1 MLDMKES
8 KSIFLLFVIIL
19 FFIAPFSGTSQTV
32 FSVKDRGHR
41 KQSKI
46 LMQVERASTLVHT
59 SVIPVVDKIREVQ
72 EFTAKALTLVNGV
85 IRNMK
90 MVRRL
95 IEIEGEIAE
104 LVEKSIAK
112 LNEPRDTDGDG
123 EDDLAFLDKW
133 KHVKILL
140 AILGQADNV
149 FDLFKNVVEQ
159 DATVMDDRGRL
170 TLIKDA
176 YHDALKIRRC
186 IRVQIRR
193 INREI
198 AGHRREKR
206 EADMFA
212 KLFGATE

>member
-1 MLDMKES
+1 MKELFS
-8 KSIFLLFVIIL
+8 VIMLLLFVAL
-19 FFIAPFSGTSQTV
+19 FPANGQTV
-32 FSVKDRGHR
+32 FSVKDKKHR
-41 KQSKI
+41 KQSKV
-46 LMQVERASTLVHT
+46 LMQVEKASTIIHT
-59 SVIPVVDKIREVQ
+59 SVIPVVKKIKEVQ
-72 EFTAKALTLVNGV
+72 ELTAKALTLVNGV

-95 IEIEGEIAE
+95 IAIEKEIAE

-133 KHVKILL
+133 KHIKILL

-149 FDLFKNVVEQ
+149 FDLFKNVIEQ
-159 DATVMDDRGRL
+159 DATVMDDKGRL
-170 TLIKDA
+170 TLIRDA
-176 YHDALKIRRC
+176 YRDALKIKRC
-186 IRVQIRR
+186 VRVQIRR

-206 EADMFA
+206 EVEAFA
-212 KLFGATE
+212 KLFKATE

>member
-1 MLDMKES
+1 MKELFS
-8 KSIFLLFVIIL
+8 VIMLLLFVAL
-19 FFIAPFSGTSQTV
+19 FPANGQTV
-32 FSVKDRGHR
+32 FSVKDKKHR
-41 KQSKI
+41 KQSKV
-46 LMQVERASTLVHT
+46 LMQVEKASTIIHT
-59 SVIPVVDKIREVQ
+59 SVIPVVKKIKEVQ
-72 EFTAKALTLVNGV
+72 ELTAKALTLVNGV

-95 IEIEGEIAE
+95 IAIEKEIAE

-133 KHVKILL
+133 KHIKILL

-149 FDLFKNVVEQ
+149 FDLFKNVIEQ
-159 DATVMDDRGRL
+159 DATVMDDKGRL
-170 TLIKDA
+170 TLIRDA
-176 YHDALKIRRC
+176 YRDALKIKRC
-186 IRVQIRR
+186 VRVQIRR

-206 EADMFA
+206 EVEAFA
-212 KLFGATE
+212 RLFKATE